1 MPGHPRIFFYS
12 ITQVPKNYLTC
23 TANYRTLQLMETHEI
38 TQNRRTARLEVRITP
53 EQKDLFSRAAAL
65 AGRSLS
71 DFVVAHAY
79 DAATRTVRE
88 HEGMLL
94 SASDRKI
101 FVSALLN
108 PPAPGARL
116 RKAARRYKQQAHD

>member
-1 MPGHPRIFFYS
+1 MPS
-12 ITQVPKNYLTC
+12 
-23 TANYRTLQLMETHEI
+23 METDEI
-38 TQNRRTARLEVRITP
+38 AQSQKTARLEVRVTP

-79 DAATRTVRE
+79 NAATRAVQE
-88 HEGMLL
+88 HEAMLL
-94 SASDRKI
+94 GARDREI
-101 FVSALLN
+101 FVRALLN

-116 RKAARRYKQQAHD
+116 RKAARRYKRQVRD

>member
-1 MPGHPRIFFYS
+1 MPS
-12 ITQVPKNYLTC
+12 
-23 TANYRTLQLMETHEI
+23 MESHEMTHS
-38 TQNRRTARLEVRITP
+38 QKTARLEVRITP

-65 AGRSLS
+65 TGRSLS

-79 DAATRTVRE
+79 DAATRTVQE
-88 HEGMLL
+88 HETMLL

-116 RKAARRYKQQAHD
+116 RKAARRYKQQARD

>member
-1 MPGHPRIFFYS
+1 MPS
-12 ITQVPKNYLTC
+12 
-23 TANYRTLQLMETHEI
+23 METDEMAPS
-38 TQNRRTARLEVRITP
+38 QKTARLEVRVTP

-79 DAATRTVRE
+79 DAATRAVQE
-88 HEGMLL
+88 HEAMLL
-94 SASDRKI
+94 SARDCEI
-101 FVSALLN
+101 FVRALLN

-116 RKAARRYKQQAHD
+116 RKAARRYKRQVRD